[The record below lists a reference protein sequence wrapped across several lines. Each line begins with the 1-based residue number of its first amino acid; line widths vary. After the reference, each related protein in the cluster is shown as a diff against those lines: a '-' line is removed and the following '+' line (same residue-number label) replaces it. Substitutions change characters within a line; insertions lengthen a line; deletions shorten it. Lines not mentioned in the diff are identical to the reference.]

1 MGWRLSDKL
10 IMKHVPLIHNFP
22 IQCGEFFFL
31 RFKVTPKSLF
41 HFRWKMNGWTGTK
54 VSHFEIIRCENPQI
68 QIQNSKFQIHQYYL
82 YYSLLTNSFK
92 KTLHV
97 VSAELIF
104 TA

>member
-10 IMKHVPLIHNFP
+10 IMKHVPLIHNFL
-22 IQCGEFFFL
+22 IQCGEFFFFFL

-41 HFRWKMNGWTGTK
+41 HFRWTGAK
-54 VSHFEIIRCENPQI
+54 VSHFDIIRCENPQI
-68 QIQNSKFQIHQYYL
+68 QIQNSKFQTHQYCL
-82 YYSLLTNSFK
+82 YYSLLKNPFQ